1 MIISAVQMLISA
13 IWPIIRGKES
23 VSVAHRWSD
32 RDFAGD
38 IMILCLSI
46 ISGIIK
52 LGNGLK
58 FYPA

>member
-1 MIISAVQMLISA
+1 MLISA

-38 IMILCLSI
+38 IVILYYLI
-46 ISGIIK
+46 ISGMAK
-52 LGNGLK
+52 LGNDLK
-58 FYPA
+58 FCLA